1 MKQLIVLIL
10 AFLAL
15 PNDSWDLKK
24 EVSGEFSFV
33 EVDEHGSVY
42 LINKQKHLIK
52 LNAEFDTTFTFDI
65 KSAEVDFVAPQN
77 SLKILTFNQGLNAVQ
92 FLDKT
97 LSPSVA
103 ELNLDDAN
111 LPLVEAIGMS
121 RDNNFWVFDQDEQ
134 ALKKLDPK
142 MNVLSNSGNLINI
155 TQKNWS
161 PIRLKEIGD
170 KVYVNDSVQGLMEF
184 DFFGSYIQ
192 TIQTQFKSN
201 FYAAENKL
209 WYINNDSLV
218 ERDLLFHSEQKLA
231 LPQKNIKD
239 FAYYKSQLYLLTQEK
254 LYIYGLS
261 KK

>member
-1 MKQLIVLIL
+1 MKGLIVLFF
-10 AFLAL
+10 AFVFVQQ
-15 PNDSWDLKK
+15 DSWDLIK
-24 EVSGEFSFV
+24 EVEGEFVFV
-33 EVDEHGSVY
+33 EVDEHGSIY

-52 LNAEFDTTFTFDI
+52 LNAGHDTTFIFNR

-77 SLKILTFNQGLNAVQ
+77 TLKILSFNQGLNAVQ

-103 ELNLDDAN
+103 ELDLDEAN

-134 ALKKLDPK
+134 ALKKLDTK
-142 MNVLSNSGNLINI
+142 MNVLSNSGNIINI
-155 TQKNWS
+155 THENWS

-170 KVYVNDSVQGLMEF
+170 KVYVNDSLKGLMEF
-184 DFFGSYIQ
+184 DFFGTYIQ
-192 TIQTQFKSN
+192 TIRTQFKSN
-201 FYAAENKL
+201 YYVTGDRL
-209 WYINNDSLV
+209 WFIQNDSLV
-218 ERDLLFHSEQKLA
+218 EHDLLFHSEQKTP

-261 KK
+261 KN